1 MDPVEV
7 ITYGGGAYYRDV
19 FQAVALL
26 SGSDGISSLLRLALV
41 LGLMMGILKAVFD
54 FNVGKILKWFLIAF
68 ITYGILWVPKVQV
81 HVTDVFDPALTGADV
96 ANVPLGVGMT
106 ASLTSRVGHRVI
118 QLTETAFG
126 DPQDNRYSK
135 TGMIYGAK
143 VFERLRTAQIA
154 DPRFDGNLRSFIRGC
169 VYYDILD
176 GHYSAGELARQN
188 DLWTYVTV
196 TKGTNPGRSI
206 EYTNPT
212 NVREIIN
219 CPTAAARMN
228 AEWAATIQSSMRLF
242 ERRSRPDLP
251 EAELQTALMSEMG
264 TLHPIMIGASRDAT
278 SAFQQVLM
286 ANAVRRGVTGFSAEA
301 GGESMGALAET
312 QAEIQTRNTQ
322 ALLGGVAEKAIVILR
337 IVVDLLFIGM
347 FPILFPAFL
356 LPGLGPRMIQ
366 GYLTGFLYLQLWGP
380 MYVIVHKISMG
391 AAASKTAAAAYIP
404 DTSAGIKIA
413 NLEAIGSVNADIAAV
428 AGVMTMMIPV
438 MAGLLTK
445 GAMAVGS
452 QGEALLSQFR
462 SGAEAAG
469 SMSTTGN
476 LSYGNTAFENHSFN
490 NLAGNRQHTSF
501 DVDQGNYRFVDQNLN
516 RVEIGAGGAMT
527 LQSSMSQ
534 TAANLRMS
542 EGVSAAAVEAAG
554 RRREESQALR
564 QSYTEGWQRTQAEG
578 VEAVNSW
585 LEARV
590 NNRTIGSEQRETH
603 GSLYQTMDQVADTLQ
618 RTHGYDR
625 RTAAETAARATLETY
640 AEGKAGLDFLGTG
653 GGVGARGS
661 LAASMSLTNTATET
675 EGLNAARQMLSSQ
688 GFSDRVDRTAATYA
702 AESFSQ
708 TSTAQNM
715 SAEKISDTFS
725 STSSLLNAAE
735 TAESQARTY
744 EQRADYV
751 RSNSAT
757 FDTNLN
763 NVFVPFAMERL
774 VGTRDSYGVVID
786 EDRAREILAG
796 RTPEDLSRLEEVGRA
811 FQAQQA
817 ERIPVPDLITE
828 NRDVGQNVQQ
838 FQPNQVQ
845 VLDVPSSGSEL
856 RGGFGLSELGRP
868 GEAISEHAAG
878 SPAWQAEREEAAA
891 AAAARAGDG
900 GAGSPNGSGA
910 ARDRADDSGNAAA
923 GGRARA
929 GEEAGAPAS
938 RPPAVNDDEPV
949 VRPQFNSPLR
959 EQIRA
964 ATDRV
969 DAEVDGWRGG
979 RVAADLA
986 DAGEGSQTQA
996 GAARVARR
1004 NE

>member
-1 MDPVEV
+1 MDVEV

-54 FNVGKILKWFLIAF
+54 FNVGKIMKWFLIAF

-106 ASLTSRVGHRVI
+106 ASLTSRVGHRAI
-118 QLTETAFG
+118 ELTETAFG
-126 DPQDNRYSK
+126 DPQDARYSK

-176 GHYSAGELARQN
+176 GYYSAGELARQN
-188 DLWTYVTV
+188 DLWTYITV

-206 EYTNPT
+206 EYTNPS
-212 NVREIIN
+212 NVREIIS
-219 CPTAAARMN
+219 CPTAAGRMN
-228 AEWAATIQSSMRLF
+228 SEWTTTIQASMRLF

-286 ANAVRRGVTGFSAEA
+286 ANAIRRGVTGFSAEA

-322 ALLGGVAEKAIVILR
+322 ALLGGVAEKAIVILK

-356 LPGLGPRMIQ
+356 LPSLGPRMIQ

-380 MYVIVHKISMG
+380 MYVIVHMISMG

-413 NLEAIGSVNADIAAV
+413 NLEAIGSVNADISAV

-476 LSYGNTAFENHSFN
+476 ISLGNTAFENHSFN
-490 NLAGNRQHTSF
+490 NLSGNRQHTSF
-501 DVDQGNYRFVDQNLN
+501 DVDQGNFRFVDQNLN

-527 LQSSMSQ
+527 LQSSISQ
-534 TAANLRMS
+534 TAANMRHS
-542 EGVSAAAVEAAG
+542 EGISAAAIEAAG
-554 RRREESQALR
+554 ERRETSQALR
-564 QSYTEGWQRTQAEG
+564 QSYTEGWSRTQAEG

-585 LEARV
+585 LASSSST
-590 NNRTIGSEQRETH
+590 RTTGSENRETH
-603 GSLYQTMDQVADTLQ
+603 GSLYQTLDQVSENLQ
-618 RTHGYDR
+618 RTHGYSEA
-625 RTAAETAARATLETY
+625 TAKEATARAALEVY
-640 AEGKAGLDFLGTG
+640 GQAQ
-653 GGVGARGS
+653 GGVSFFGNEATAGAR
-661 LAASMSLTNTATET
+661 ASMTGQVGISRTDTET
-675 EGLNAARQMLSSQ
+675 DSVQAARQALSSQ

-708 TSTAQNM
+708 TSTAQTM
-715 SAEKISDTFS
+715 SAEKFSDTFS
-725 STSSLLNAAE
+725 STSALTNAAE
-735 TAESQARTY
+735 TAETQARSY

-763 NVFVPFAMERL
+763 NVFVPYAMERL
-774 VGTRDSYGVVID
+774 VGSRDSYGAIID
-786 EDRAREILAG
+786 EDRAREMLAG
-796 RTPEDLSRLEEVGRA
+796 RTPEDISRIEEIGRA
-811 FQAQQA
+811 FQQDQA
-817 ERIPVPDLITE
+817 ERIPVPDLIAQ
-828 NRDVGQNVQQ
+828 NRDIAPNVQQ
-838 FQPNQVQ
+838 FQPGQVQ
-845 VLDVPSSGSEL
+845 VLDVPAEGSEL
-856 RGGFGLSELGRP
+856 RTGFGLSELNRP
-868 GEAISEHAAG
+868 GEPISEHAPG
-878 SPAWQAEREEAAA
+878 SAAWQAEREERAAA
-891 AAAARAGDG
+891 AAASG
-900 GAGSPNGSGA
+900 GGNGS
-910 ARDRADDSGNAAA
+910 DSG
-923 GGRARA
+923 GGQSGRSRDNDA
-929 GEEAGAPAS
+929 GEPA
-938 RPPAVNDDEPV
+938 RPRAANDEEPV
-949 VRPQFNSPLR
+949 VVPQFNSALR
-959 EQIRA
+959 DQIRA
-964 ATDRV
+964 STG
-969 DAEVDGWRGG
+969 E
-979 RVAADLA
+979 AADILDSHRPA
-986 DAGEGSQTQA
+986 DGRLIGFGESDTQQTAGGM
-996 GAARVARR
+996 ARLARR
-1004 NE
+1004 NAD